1 MVKNP
6 PSSAGDAGAFP
17 GRGAKLPRAAGQT
30 TQRSQKKKNSYCKML
45 ISYELMSF
53 GFMVFIP
60 SVSLKI
66 QKGSAHNLW
75 AP

>member
-6 PSSAGDAGAFP
+6 PCSAGDAGAIR
-17 GRGAKLPRAAGQT
+17 GRELSSHVPP
-30 TQRSQKKKNSYCKML
+30 RSQKKKNSYCKML

-53 GFMVFIP
+53 GFMVFIR